1 MDKSISLTPFD
12 ITSSK
17 AQSEIIPEGVK
28 DIKAPDFWNKGYKG
42 RGVTIAI
49 IDTGVEVNHPDLKD
63 RIIGGRNFT
72 SEDGGDVNRYNDYNG
87 HGTHVAGIIAAS
99 ANGTGVVGV
108 APEASLLI
116 LKILDRDGNGTYES
130 AIAALKYAITQG
142 VDVISMSLGGPID
155 VPELHAAIQEAV
167 SKEIVVICAAANSGD
182 GNALTPE
189 YAYPAYYSE
198 VISVGAATSSKRVAG
213 FSNSNN
219 QVDLIA
225 PGVNILSTYL
235 NSSYA
240 RLSGTSM
247 AAPYVTGAVALL
259 INWGMERFGRKLT
272 ELEIYAQL
280 VRRAVSVGLPATAEG
295 NGMLYLT
302 AQDVLEQML
311 RNNRLT

>member
-142 VDVISMSLGGPID
+142 VDVISMSLGGPVD

-259 INWGMERFGRKLT
+259 INWGMERFGRRLT

>member
-142 VDVISMSLGGPID
+142 VDVISMSLGGPVD

>member
-1 MDKSISLTPFD
+1 MDQSISLTPFG

-17 AQSEIIPEGVK
+17 AQSEMIPEGVAA
-28 DIKAPDFWNKGYKG
+28 IKAPAFWNKGYKG
-42 RGVTIAI
+42 KGVKIAI
-49 IDTGVEVNHPDLKD
+49 IDTGVQVNHPDLRD

-72 SEDGGDVNRYNDYNG
+72 SEDGGNISRYNDYNG

-99 ANGTGVVGV
+99 ANGKGVVGV

-116 LKILDRDGNGTYES
+116 LKILDGKGNGTYSS

-142 VDVISMSLGGPID
+142 VDVISMSLGGPTD
-155 VPELHAAIQEAV
+155 VPELHAVIKEAV
-167 SKEIVVICAAANSGD
+167 SKEIVVVCAAANSGD
-182 GNALTPE
+182 DNALTPE

-198 VISVGAATSSKRVAG
+198 VISVGAATGGKRVAD

-225 PGVNILSTYL
+225 PGVNILSTYI

-247 AAPYVTGAVALL
+247 AAPYVTGAAALL
-259 INWGMERFGRKLT
+259 INWGMARFGRRLT

-302 AQDVLEQML
+302 AQEVLEQML
-311 RNNRLT
+311 RNNRLA

>member
-72 SEDGGDVNRYNDYNG
+72 SEDGGDVSRYNDYNG

-142 VDVISMSLGGPID
+142 VDVISMSLGGPVD

-280 VRRAVSVGLPATAEG
+280 VRRAVSVGLPATVEG